1 MEKTIITTLTNYSG
15 KTKTI
20 VLAIFCC
27 LLWASAF
34 AGVKICLQYWPPLTL
49 AGIRFMIAGV
59 LLVPFWLTR
68 VEQPFLQIRQN
79 VWRLL
84 LVSLLQTILLY
95 GLFNSGMAL
104 VPGGIAAIVTGTS
117 PLTMAVVAHAVTS
130 DDKLSWR
137 KSICLL
143 IAFAGIAVIAISRKS
158 WQGDGGLEIVGMLML
173 VLAGLSGAFGNL
185 AVRKLRIDPFML
197 NSVQIFIGGVV
208 LLASGLCFEGVPEF
222 QLPFTFYLGFGWLAL
237 LSAVAFSLWF
247 YLLHQPG
254 IKPSELNMW
263 KFIIPVFGAIFSW
276 VILQDENPG
285 IGAIVGM
292 VCVAGALVFYSI
304 EPRKLK

>member
-1 MEKTIITTLTNYSG
+1 M
-15 KTKTI
+15 
-20 VLAIFCC
+20 
-27 LLWASAF
+27 
-34 AGVKICLQYWPPLTL
+34 L
-49 AGIRFMIAGV
+49 AGA
-59 LLVPFWLTR
+59 LLVPFWLIR
-68 VEQPFLQIRQN
+68 VKHPFAQIGQN
-79 VWRLL
+79 IGKIL

-117 PLTMAVVAHAVTS
+117 PLTMAVVAHIVTS

-143 IAFAGIAVIAISRKS
+143 LAFGGIVVIAISRKS
-158 WQGDGGLEIVGMLML
+158 WQGGDGWEIIGMLML

-208 LLASGLCFEGVPEF
+208 LLGSGLCFEGLPEF
-222 QLPFTFYLGFGWLAL
+222 QLPLTFYLGFGWLAS

-254 IKPSELNMW
+254 VKPSELNMW

-276 VILQDENPG
+276 VILTNEQPEFWAI
-285 IGAIVGM
+285 IGM
-292 VCVAGALVFYSI
+292 TCVASALLFYYFD
-304 EPRKLK
+304 PQNRQK